1 MPAAPSFVLGR
12 PLLAPCTEAC
22 QVGAVRFTARAG
34 LPLQG
39 QLKGMWMSEHQSVM
53 RVQENHRSGQRG
65 DSWTA
70 QLDGE
75 PTALDGDTATSWTV
89 ESWTEAQELATAK
102 GYRLE
107 PPLPGLRREMVEAG
121 ISRDEFGESPSI
133 SLFSHPHG
141 APDI

>member
-1 MPAAPSFVLGR
+1 
-12 PLLAPCTEAC
+12 
-22 QVGAVRFTARAG
+22 
-34 LPLQG
+34 
-39 QLKGMWMSEHQSVM
+39 MSEQQSIV

-65 DSWTA
+65 DSWTV

-102 GYRLE
+102 GYHLE

-121 ISRDEFGESPSI
+121 ISRDEFGEPPSI

-141 APDI
+141 SPDI